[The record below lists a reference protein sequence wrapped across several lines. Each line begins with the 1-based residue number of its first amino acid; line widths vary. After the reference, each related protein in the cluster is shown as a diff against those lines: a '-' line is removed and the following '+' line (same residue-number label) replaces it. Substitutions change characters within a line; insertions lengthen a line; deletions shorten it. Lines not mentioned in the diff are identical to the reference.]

1 MRISGPSDIL
11 GENIR
16 PIGYSGSEYA
26 ARRIFWVRISGPS
39 DILGQN
45 MRTENS
51 GDGAGYQNM
60 RTENSGEGA
69 GYLPGQRTGLVRG
82 RGREQNRLKGT
93 GPLERDKEGGE
104 GCVEWRGGGLLLPLL
119 ECKVER
125 TRRRAENGGNTV
137 DRRYNGRNSRNIR
150 RNSARGKTS
159 AIQGQTG
166 GGNFV

>member
-1 MRISGPSDIL
+1 MVGT
-11 GENIR
+11 
-16 PIGYSGSEYA
+16 EYPA
-26 ARRIFWVRISGPS
+26 HRIFWVRICGPS

-45 MRTENS
+45 MGTENS

-119 ECKVER
+119 EWKVESR
-125 TRRRAENGGNTV
+125 GWRAKYRKLAKYWV
-137 DRRYNGRNSRNIR
+137 KLAKYQVI
-150 RNSARGKTS
+150 
-159 AIQGQTG
+159 
-166 GGNFV
+166 FC